1 MSKKS
6 KVAITSGCITTFKCM
21 IASID
26 MNNIT
31 NISDTVLTGIPL
43 KALVEVMCVPKPA
56 RSFDSSRVSRQVAK
70 LGYIF

>member
-1 MSKKS
+1 
-6 KVAITSGCITTFKCM
+6 M

-43 KALVEVMCVPKPA
+43 KALVEVMYVPKPA
-56 RSFDSSRVSRQVAK
+56 RSFDSSRVSRQEAK